1 MAIKLAK
8 TQTYTEYEV
17 LDESEFL
24 PQLEEWGMIGE
35 PGSLTAYNPDGRMSR
50 GQTMVRISRF
60 IMYTHEMEDKDY
72 GIDAGFFDNYYD
84 D

>member
-1 MAIKLAK
+1 
-8 TQTYTEYEV
+8 
-17 LDESEFL
+17 
-24 PQLEEWGMIGE
+24 
-35 PGSLTAYNPDGRMSR
+35 
-50 GQTMVRISRF
+50 MVRISRF